1 MFAKYTKAI
10 QLLLLAIIFE
20 SSLSWPLKPKVTAG
34 TSSKDSSEE
43 DFASP
48 SHHFPTLSSPFSCE
62 DDEIKPIYSPITSE
76 SVYELRPP
84 LGFKRNEQ
92 FGDHQDIFSIWRK
105 KESTAQKLYGRES
118 EHKPLEQNTSP
129 TNIEQT
135 TQAIQTT
142 QAAQNTLNSVRDKTK
157 HFLLQNPVIH
167 KHVYVHVPPPEA
179 PDYKPPKHV
188 PVPSPPQKHYKIV
201 FIKAP
206 TPPTPTAPALP
217 PLPSPDE
224 EKTLIYVLVKK
235 PEEAPDVVLP
245 TQAPTQ
251 PSKPEV
257 YFIRY
262 KTQKET
268 QGGEYGPPG
277 HQPGPVDSYGAPG
290 PQGPSGPY

>member
-157 HFLLQNPVIH
+157 HFLLVNPNELREISNYDDVQEFIKSMYDRHVIFSAKNISPYLAVKQPGIDKLH
-167 KHVYVHVPPPEA
+167 IHASGDSLMKTR
-179 PDYKPPKHV
+179 KPLFEMLREKFDLT
-188 PVPSPPQKHYKIV
+188 PVP
-201 FIKAP
+201 
-206 TPPTPTAPALP
+206 
-217 PLPSPDE
+217 
-224 EKTLIYVLVKK
+224 EK
-235 PEEAPDVVLP
+235 
-245 TQAPTQ
+245 
-251 PSKPEV
+251 
-257 YFIRY
+257 
-262 KTQKET
+262 
-268 QGGEYGPPG
+268 
-277 HQPGPVDSYGAPG
+277 
-290 PQGPSGPY
+290 